1 MSDIP
6 PLVRQKRSES
16 KKTAKKQRK
25 NSGKLTENQRK
36 VRRGQD
42 KNHAVLFY
50 TPNPRKIAD
59 ISHHFIY
66 GMKINKGHCACM
78 GGIP

>member
-1 MSDIP
+1 ME
-6 PLVRQKRSES
+6 K
-16 KKTAKKQRK
+16 
-25 NSGKLTENQRK
+25 QRK

-78 GGIP
+78 GGIPKGGCVVRLCVKGRGMRHLTNGKA